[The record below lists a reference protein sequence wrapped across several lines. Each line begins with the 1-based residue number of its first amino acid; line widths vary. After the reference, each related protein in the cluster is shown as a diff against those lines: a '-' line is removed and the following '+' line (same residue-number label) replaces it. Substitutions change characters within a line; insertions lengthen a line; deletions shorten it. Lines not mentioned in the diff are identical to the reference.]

1 MKTFFCLLLLSITAL
16 SQTKNTQRYQIVEC
30 KPIDEKSTIFLVDGE
45 TGKTW
50 QLRADTLVTASG
62 SGSVADAL
70 SSGRDFLWMPVPFY
84 KISGFFHSPK
94 IFTIEPQENKK

>member
-1 MKTFFCLLLLSITAL
+1 MKTFFCLLLLSMTAL

-30 KPIDEKSTIFLVDGE
+30 KPAGEHPLTFLVDGE

-70 SSGRDFLWMPVPFY
+70 FRGLDYFWMPVPFK
-84 KISGFFHSPK
+84 KISEVVDSPG
-94 IFTIEPQENKK
+94 IYTIQPQENKK